1 MHDIGKI
8 GVASELLRKP
18 GPLNEEE
25 TIAMRCH
32 PELGA
37 RILEPV
43 PRLRTVAPIVRA
55 SHERFDGLGYP
66 DGLVGDAIPLESR
79 IVAVCDAFD
88 AMVSDRPYR
97 RAMTRDAAI
106 AELRACAGT
115 QFDPRVVQAFLE
127 ELAYMH
133 LEAS

>member
-1 MHDIGKI
+1 
-8 GVASELLRKP
+8 
-18 GPLNEEE
+18 
-25 TIAMRCH
+25 MRCH

-43 PRLRTVAPIVRA
+43 PRLRLVAPIVRA

-66 DGLVGDAIPLESR
+66 DGLAGDAIPLESR

-97 RAMTRDAAI
+97 RALTRDAAV
-106 AELRACAGT
+106 AELRACAGS

-127 ELAYMH
+127 ELAYMR